1 MVLARHGVCW
11 VLILLCYGCYGHRA
25 TKIPMDAIYDRA
37 PQHGAGRI
45 MLVMLPGVRDR
56 PQDLVRH
63 GFIQALRERGLPVDV
78 VAADLHMDYYLEH
91 KVIERLSADIIVPAR
106 AANYQR
112 IWLMGISLGGMG
124 SMIYAREHPA
134 DIEGVILLAPYLGAR
149 GTIAEVVRGGGLNHW
164 QPGRIQPGDDERL
177 LLAWL
182 KAYQTDNP
190 ALPKIYLGYGKD
202 DRFAAASALLAERLP
217 AERVATIQGG
227 HDWATWIH
235 LWKHMLD
242 QDVFSIG
249 KRESNQRA
257 TISNGPADK

>member
-1 MVLARHGVCW
+1 
-11 VLILLCYGCYGHRA
+11 
-25 TKIPMDAIYDRA
+25 MDAIYDRA
-37 PQHGAGRI
+37 PQDSASRI

-91 KVIERLSADIIVPAR
+91 NIIERLSADIFVPAR
-106 AANYQR
+106 AAKYQR

-124 SMIYAREHPA
+124 SMIYARAHPA

-149 GTIAEVVRGGGLNHW
+149 GTIAEVVREGGLNHW
-164 QPGRIQPGDDERL
+164 PPGRIEPGDDERL
-177 LLAWL
+177 FLAWL
-182 KAYQTDNP
+182 KTYQADNP
-190 ALPKIYLGYGKD
+190 ALPKIYLGYGID

-217 AERVATIQGG
+217 AERVATAQGG
-227 HDWATWIH
+227 HDWATWLH

-242 QDVFSIG
+242 QGVFSIDG
-249 KRESNQRA
+249 KESRTPA
-257 TISNGPADK
+257 AISNKPAHE